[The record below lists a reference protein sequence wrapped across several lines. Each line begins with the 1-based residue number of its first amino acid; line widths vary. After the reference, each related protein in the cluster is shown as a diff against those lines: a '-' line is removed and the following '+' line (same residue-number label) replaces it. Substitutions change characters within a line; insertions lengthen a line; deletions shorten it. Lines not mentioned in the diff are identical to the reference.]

1 MQAKWL
7 FGIGIGA
14 AVIASIYFIIKLNLD
29 YAVLSMVALFSLTNG
44 ARAKSFREQGMVRE
58 SKWMLWMSLFFGAA
72 FVVLLII
79 SFIK

>member
-7 FGIGIGA
+7 FGIGITA
-14 AVIASIYFIIKLNLD
+14 AAIASIYFIIKLNLD

-44 ARAKSFREQGMVRE
+44 ARAKSFREQGMARE

-79 SFIK
+79 SFVK